1 MYYNGA
7 TSYFFVNSTE
17 THKFNTKDSE
27 IVAVLLCLG
36 NISEDFSTD
45 NMKKKTRLIGS
56 VCDFS
61 VDYDAIAVHDIL
73 DIHKYLVKMNGII
86 ENVLICKANICFS
99 NGSF

>member
-45 NMKKKTRLIGS
+45 NMKKKLDWLDLSLIGCYCS
-56 VCDFS
+56 SWYIRHSQIFS
-61 VDYDAIAVHDIL
+61 KNEWDNRKRFDL
-73 DIHKYLVKMNGII
+73 
-86 ENVLICKANICFS
+86 
-99 NGSF
+99 